1 MVKKYIESHWLV
13 FVIQGVVALLFGW
26 FVMFTGISD
35 VQALIPIVAISILC
49 LGIIQTVNLLHR
61 EHYQQGRGLT
71 VLIALMD
78 IAASLSLF
86 ATMGQSVAWQLVII
100 AGYTLIRGLL
110 EIFLAFISIT
120 DATDRFIWLVCG
132 ICGVILGFVILN
144 SGHFTETTTFIKF
157 FGSYMMIF
165 GVSSLT
171 YGAHNHNRQLEA
183 FEEHRAAIAARRAAR
198 RSALRSKISRKSSA
212 KTASAKST
220 STKSTSAAPAKI
232 THPSST
238 PAKSSKTAKAKKK

>member
-13 FVIQGVVALLFGW
+13 FVVQGVIALLFGW

-35 VQALIPIVAISILC
+35 VRTLIPIVAISILC

-61 EHYQQGRGLT
+61 EHNQHGRGLT

-78 IAASLSLF
+78 IATSLGLF
-86 ATMGQSVAWQLVII
+86 ATMGQNVAWQLVII
-100 AGYTLIRGLL
+100 AGYTLVRGLL
-110 EIFLAFISIT
+110 EILLAFVSIS

-171 YGAHNHNRQLEA
+171 YGAHNHNRKLEGA
-183 FEEHRAAIAARRAAR
+183 EERRVTATARKATI
-198 RSALRSKISRKSSA
+198 RSKFSRKSGTKA
-212 KTASAKST
+212 TTTKST
-220 STKSTSAAPAKI
+220 STKTTSAAPAKI

-238 PAKSSKTAKAKKK
+238 TTKSSKTAKTKK